1 MMLPAKTRTT
11 TAKARPAGFTLVE
24 ILVALGLMAVV
35 VPVISQG
42 LKLASLA
49 GEVSQRKAIAMRIA
63 ERVLNETIITGQ
75 WNQVGQA
82 RDEQYGGNSVKYHWV
97 IRNEPWSALNSN
109 VNDGNPG
116 GVNVSVVNGSTL
128 HLLTVD
134 VTFPA
139 QGQTFAVHLSTV
151 VDITKQV
158 PANTPPAT

>member
-1 MMLPAKTRTT
+1 MMLPAKTQTAA
-11 TAKARPAGFTLVE
+11 AKARPAGFTLVE

-35 VPVISQG
+35 VPVVSQG
-42 LKLASLA
+42 LKLATLA
-49 GEVSQRKAIAMRIA
+49 GEVSQRKAYAMRIA
-63 ERVLNETIITGQ
+63 ERVLNEIIITGQ

-82 RDEQYGGNSVKYHWV
+82 KDEQAGTVKYHYV
-97 IRNEPWSALNSN
+97 VRNEPWSALNSN

-134 VTFPA
+134 VTFPT

-158 PANTPPAT
+158 TANTPPAS